1 MLSFKP
7 TPHERPQNLTILRRE
22 RERERTR
29 DRRETA
35 RARLADAAAPRSL
48 FALRAPRARALF
60 SFSPSRRRPA
70 RPGNRQGRY
79 LHAQLT
85 PSSWRALADAGEIR
99 PAGHPLLDHDGAPR
113 APRAHRPPL
122 SLSGTTL
129 SPSSSCPLSALLPLP
144 SLRHPETGA
153 LACLNA
159 DAPGGSLLEEFHLK
173 THWKVLLAGQRGAGM
188 FNHSDSLGTSS
199 WHAHLAGAKWWHVC
213 APDGAACAEAVVS
226 AGEVVFY
233 GPGYTAR
240 RGLRRGRG

>member
-1 MLSFKP
+1 MY
-7 TPHERPQNLTILRRE
+7 THLRHTCWSRCGA
-22 RERERTR
+22 
-29 DRRETA
+29 DLLVRRA
-35 RARLADAAAPRSL
+35 
-48 FALRAPRARALF
+48 ARAL
-60 SFSPSRRRPA
+60 RRRPCDTRLVA
-70 RPGNRQGRY
+70 
-79 LHAQLT
+79 A
-85 PSSWRALADAGEIR
+85 
-99 PAGHPLLDHDGAPR
+99 
-113 APRAHRPPL
+113 
-122 SLSGTTL
+122 
-129 SPSSSCPLSALLPLP
+129 
-144 SLRHPETGA
+144 
-153 LACLNA
+153 LNA